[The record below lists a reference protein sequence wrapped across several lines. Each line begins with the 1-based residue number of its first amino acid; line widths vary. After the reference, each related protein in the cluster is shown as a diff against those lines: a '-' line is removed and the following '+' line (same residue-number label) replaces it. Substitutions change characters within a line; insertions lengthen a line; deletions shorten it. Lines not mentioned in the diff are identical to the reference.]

1 VVLLTIADVLRMVL
15 RPVSASLEG
24 PTPILI
30 LDMYSLLLCFEEREK
45 FPRGK
50 TRVKI
55 CEHFDILCIV
65 V

>member
-30 LDMYSLLLCFEEREK
+30 LDMYSLLLRFEERLPGGEN
-45 FPRGK
+45 
-50 TRVKI
+50 TS
-55 CEHFDILCIV
+55 EDL
-65 V
+65 

>member
-1 VVLLTIADVLRMVL
+1 MVLLTIADVLRMVL

-30 LDMYSLLLCFEEREK
+30 LDMYSLLLCFEERL
-45 FPRGK
+45 PGGK

-55 CEHFDILCIV
+55 CEHFDIFCIV